1 MVDPYVIQ
9 NWPGSGGGQSDKVRM
24 VISLDGKDFDSVSR
38 FPQLCSII
46 QVAVCRGVS

>member
-24 VISLDGKDFDSVSR
+24 ATNAREKDFDSFYR
-38 FPQLCSII
+38 FPRPYSTTP
-46 QVAVCRGVS
+46 VAACRGVS